1 MIFMDELIIDM
12 TWFQV
17 ESLKLKVMEIRDS
30 RFEWEGKKG
39 RVVRY
44 PPLLGLLPPGERRGN
59 KYEIPISCIQKIR
72 YSG

>member
-30 RFEWEGKKG
+30 KLEIQMAGFLGVITRL
-39 RVVRY
+39 RN
-44 PPLLGLLPPGERRGN
+44 PL
-59 KYEIPISCIQKIR
+59 
-72 YSG
+72 